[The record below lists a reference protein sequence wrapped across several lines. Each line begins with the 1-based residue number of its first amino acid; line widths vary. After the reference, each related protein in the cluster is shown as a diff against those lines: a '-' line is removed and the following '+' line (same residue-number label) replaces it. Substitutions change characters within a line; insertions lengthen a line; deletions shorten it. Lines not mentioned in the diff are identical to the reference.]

1 MLERLTAWWKKRR
14 RPRTDREL
22 AEEEALRP
30 EAEEARRCAE
40 AETAEQRQ
48 RIEAGGQG
56 QGHGLGGG
64 W

>member
-1 MLERLTAWWKKRR
+1 MFERLTAWWKERR

-22 AEEEALRP
+22 AEEEALRR
-30 EAEEARRCAE
+30 EAEEA
-40 AETAEQRQ
+40 
-48 RIEAGGQG
+48 QG